1 VSRILKVH
9 LFDYDAVEP
18 LTDIKVRTNTTRVE
32 GEEDIPD
39 WYFESGT
46 IFLPEE
52 MMVGLRIDDRELRRA
67 FRDAHP
73 ELMTVG
79 YWEGMQRALR
89 EGKVPKVRSYPTDLR
104 LRQAHLKHVAAPA
117 EAEART

>member
-1 VSRILKVH
+1 VH

-18 LTDIKVRTNTTRVE
+18 LTDIKVRTNTARVD

-39 WYFESGT
+39 WFFETGT

-73 ELMTVG
+73 ELMTVD

-89 EGKVPKVRSYPTDLR
+89 EGKVPKVRSYPADLR
-104 LRQAHLKHVAAPA
+104 LRRGTTPRHAAGPA
-117 EAEART
+117 EAEARI